1 MTNFTL
7 ILLEFFLLVS
17 FFIFIFLYSITSTE
31 ITTVFVSLILFLIF
45 LIPFLQILNEI
56 DIILYNIGID
66 MLLFKTIAS
75 YSKFFIIF
83 IGVFLIAEL
92 FYVIFFS

>member
-1 MTNFTL
+1 MSNITL
-7 ILLEFFLLVS
+7 NLLQFFLLVS
-17 FFIFIFLYSITSTE
+17 LFIFIFLYSITSSE
-31 ITTVFVSLILFLIF
+31 LTTVFVSLIIFLIF

-56 DIILYNIGID
+56 EVFMFNIGID
-66 MLLFKTIAS
+66 NSLFKTIVS

-92 FYVIFFS
+92 FYVSFFG

>member
-7 ILLEFFLLVS
+7 ILLQFFLLVS

-31 ITTVFVSLILFLIF
+31 ITTVFVSLIIFLIF

-56 DIILYNIGID
+56 DFILYNIGID
-66 MLLFKTIAS
+66 MLLFKTIVS

-92 FYVIFFS
+92 FFVIFFS

>member
-1 MTNFTL
+1 MSNFTL
-7 ILLEFFLLVS
+7 NLLQFFLLVC

-31 ITTVFVSLILFLIF
+31 LTTIFGSLILFLIF

-56 DIILYNIGID
+56 EIFMFNTSIDI
-66 MLLFKTIAS
+66 LLFETIIS
-75 YSKFFIIF
+75 YSKFFIVF

-92 FYVIFFS
+92 FYVIFFG

>member
-1 MTNFTL
+1 MSNFTL
-7 ILLEFFLLVS
+7 NLLQLFILVS
-17 FFIFIFLYSITSTE
+17 LFIFIFLYSITSSE
-31 ITTVFVSLILFLIF
+31 LTTVFVSIILFLIF

-56 DIILYNIGID
+56 EAFMYNTSIDNSLFITII
-66 MLLFKTIAS
+66 S

-92 FYVIFFS
+92 FYISFFG

>member
-1 MTNFTL
+1 MSNITL
-7 ILLEFFLLVS
+7 NLLQFFLLVS

-31 ITTVFVSLILFLIF
+31 LTTIFGSLIIFLIF
-45 LIPFLQILNEI
+45 LIPFLQIISEIEIFMFNANI
-56 DIILYNIGID
+56 DIIL
-66 MLLFKTIAS
+66 FETILS
-75 YSKFFIIF
+75 YSKFLIIF

>member
-1 MTNFTL
+1 MSNFTL
-7 ILLEFFLLVS
+7 NLLQLFILVS
-17 FFIFIFLYSITSTE
+17 LFIFIFLYSITSSE
-31 ITTVFVSLILFLIF
+31 LTTVFVSIILFLIF

-56 DIILYNIGID
+56 EIFMYNTGID
-66 MLLFKTIAS
+66 NSLFITIIS

-92 FYVIFFS
+92 FYISFFG